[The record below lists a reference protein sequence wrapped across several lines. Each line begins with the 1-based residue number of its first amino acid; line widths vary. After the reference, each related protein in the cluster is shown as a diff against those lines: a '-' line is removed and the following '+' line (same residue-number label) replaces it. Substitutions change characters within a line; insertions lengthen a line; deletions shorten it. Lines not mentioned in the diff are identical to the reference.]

1 MIPKRA
7 KGGNDTAGLLF
18 YLYGP
23 GKRDEHENPRLV
35 AAWAPS
41 VPDPAR
47 SANMT
52 VGDLALLLD
61 APLHALPS
69 NAPAEHVYHVAVRTA
84 PEDPLL
90 TDGQWAE
97 VAKAM
102 MDAAGI
108 APHGDLWGCRWVAV
122 RHADDH
128 IHIVATKARQD
139 GIQPNLRQDIVRM
152 QQLARQFET
161 RWNLRQLASGDRT
174 AKRWPT
180 TGETR
185 KASRRHLAESAR
197 DQLERTV
204 RMAAASAAGEDDF
217 FARLRSSGVRVAQRA
232 DTQNS
237 APAGYAVALPGDR
250 DRGHRAVW
258 FAGSSLA
265 YDLSLPRVRE
275 RWQIPVPAPEV
286 SPEALWQTLELN
298 LDMVSERLGAG
309 GRRQGA
315 GDVAAL
321 GDLLVVLAAS
331 APPLV
336 GPALRASATEFERAA
351 RAPGRRDLDG
361 EARLLLRSSVRIL
374 LSAAESSGRNDAVAF
389 LGFLLALV
397 TAVRAAQLWHEEQG
411 YRLQAEA
418 AARTSRPLQEAVERT
433 AGASAGTGTRPRTR
447 RTGSPPTP
455 ASRQPSPLADVL
467 AKAVPAHASAVLLD
481 PAWPA
486 LRGRLAA
493 LEQHGLNPATVLTE
507 VATRRELHSAESV
520 AQVLT
525 WRLDGW
531 AAAHGVPLDA
541 GPAPAAPRAGTTPPR
556 PPRAIPRSSPEAQPA
571 PGHGTDGPTRG
582 R

>member
-7 KGGNDTAGLLF
+7 KGGADTAGLLF

-23 GKRDEHENPRLV
+23 GKRDEHEDPRLV

-47 SANMT
+47 SASMT
-52 VGDLALLLD
+52 VGDLGLLLD
-61 APLHALPS
+61 APVHALPG

-84 PEDPLL
+84 PEDPFL

-97 VAKAM
+97 VAQAM
-102 MDAAGI
+102 MSVAGI

-122 RHADDH
+122 RHAVDH

-161 RWNLRQLASGDRT
+161 RWNLRPLASGDRT

-204 RMAAASAAGEDDF
+204 RTAAASAAGEDDF

-298 LDMVSERLGAG
+298 LDMVSERLDAG

-315 GDVAAL
+315 SDVAAL

-418 AARTSRPLQEAVERT
+418 AARTSRPLREAVERVT
-433 AGASAGTGTRPRTR
+433 GASAGARTRQHTR
-447 RTGSPPTP
+447 RTGSPPAA
-455 ASRQPSPLADVL
+455 ASRQPSPLAGVL
-467 AKAVPAHASAVLLD
+467 AKAVPAHASAVVLD

-493 LEQHGLNPATVLTE
+493 LERQGLNPTAVLTE
-507 VATRRELHSAESV
+507 VATRRELRSAESV

-531 AAAHGVPLDA
+531 AAAHSVPLDA

-571 PGHGTDGPTRG
+571 PGRGTDGPTRG